1 MKPKVYISGPI
12 TGCQLWQVR
21 KQFSHA
27 EQLLQQAGYRTCN
40 PLKMHLCVWLAT
52 AFVGTCIERLGY
64 RACLALQLV
73 WLALTCKHIYMLP
86 NWQNSRGASAE
97 YHVAAAFGVTLRPFD
112 GAQGPQAQGP
122 HPSTLRQAQGPQW
135 GMAQGQPPLRPREK
149 RPQRNP
155 IHTYCN
161 GQGCA
166 LRNDCARYVR
176 GLLITDNYADRQ
188 GQYHY
193 IDNCPCETRELFKP
207 I

>member
-97 YHVAAAFGVTLRPFD
+97 YHVAAAFGVKPFVPATTNAVPD
-112 GAQGPQAQGP
+112 PAVPELSRRVEGQTTAKHGD
-122 HPSTLRQAQGPQW
+122 PSTGSGTA
-135 GMAQGQPPLRPREK
+135 
-149 RPQRNP
+149 

-176 GLLITDNYADRQ
+176 GLLITDNYADRK